1 MNNFFYH
8 DGVFSVLETYDGDIF
23 RVQTKKAEE
32 SARKMGI
39 SEYQCI
45 LFKGTVDIAY
55 KETKDTYL
63 TWSGFVK
70 KYKSVSKFVG
80 ERTEEFLDILQTMP
94 NHILKSPSALIETLE
109 EEGGSGPP

>member
-55 KETKDTYL
+55 
-63 TWSGFVK
+63 
-70 KYKSVSKFVG
+70 
-80 ERTEEFLDILQTMP
+80 
-94 NHILKSPSALIETLE
+94 
-109 EEGGSGPP
+109 

>member
-39 SEYQCI
+39 SEYCLRGLLI
-45 LFKGTVDIAY
+45 LL
-55 KETKDTYL
+55 TKKL
-63 TWSGFVK
+63 
-70 KYKSVSKFVG
+70 
-80 ERTEEFLDILQTMP
+80 RTRI
-94 NHILKSPSALIETLE
+94 
-109 EEGGSGPP
+109 